1 MWRSE
6 PTGIKEGL
14 GVLEAVT
21 WPLLALRLALPRPVL
36 ISVLKYTGPF
46 ITYFIVEIHVLH
58 LKFRCIY

>member
-6 PTGIKEGL
+6 PAGIKEGL
-14 GVLEAVT
+14 GVLEAIT
-21 WPLLALRLALPRPVL
+21 WPFLALCLALRRPVL
-36 ISVLKYTGPF
+36 ISVLKSTGPF